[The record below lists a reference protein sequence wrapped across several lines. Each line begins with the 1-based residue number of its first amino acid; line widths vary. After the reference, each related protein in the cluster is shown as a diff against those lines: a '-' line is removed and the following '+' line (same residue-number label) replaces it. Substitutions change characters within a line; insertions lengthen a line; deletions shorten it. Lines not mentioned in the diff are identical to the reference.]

1 MVVSGLVFLVLPDE
15 FGGTWAGVCMLSIVL
30 SPFCLAGVAVL
41 PPVLL
46 EVSVN
51 AAEPEPLLPDELLL
65 PHDAKPVHRQM
76 AKIIFLINATW

>member
-1 MVVSGLVFLVLPDE
+1 
-15 FGGTWAGVCMLSIVL
+15 
-30 SPFCLAGVAVL
+30 VAVL